1 MTSSKAITIRTVGLR
16 GQTKHTISVAPAP
29 VEPVFGLRSLF
40 SAERREHL
48 KKRRAMITRL
58 KRIIATEDYD
68 NNRGKLFERIKNF
81 DTYTLE
87 VVLREVKKPS
97 STAKFLMDT
106 IHYPQTSVRE
116 LATFRSQFPALS
128 HRIVLTILDTLRLE
142 ANPLFAHEDL
152 SGTKEDERRAF
163 SSLIEFY
170 LGVYD
175 ALIDHRQHIQ
185 INSFSADA
193 ATRHRVLN
201 KIPAFT
207 PSGVV
212 LIVQNAERH
221 DDLIRFV
228 TERGIKQLDAES
240 IGAYLNTPAPAIS
253 DGML

>member
-1 MTSSKAITIRTVGLR
+1 MTASKTISIGTVGLR
-16 GQTKHTISVAPAP
+16 GRTKHTISVAPAP
-29 VEPVFGLRSLF
+29 VEPAFGMLSLF

-48 KKRRAMITRL
+48 KKRRAMIKRL
-58 KRIIATEDYD
+58 KRIIETEDYD
-68 NNRGKLFERIKNF
+68 NNRDKLFERIKNL

-87 VVLREVKKPS
+87 VILREVKKPA

-106 IHYPQTSVRE
+106 IRYPQTSIRE
-116 LATFRSQFPALS
+116 LATFRSQFPHMS

-152 SGTKEDERRAF
+152 SGTKEDERHAF
-163 SSLIEFY
+163 NSLIGFY
-170 LGVYD
+170 LGVYG
-175 ALIDHRQHIQ
+175 ALIDHRQHTQ

-228 TERGIKQLDAES
+228 TERCIKKLDAES
-240 IGAYLNTPAPAIS
+240 IGAYLNAPARAIS
-253 DGML
+253 EGML